1 MEWTV
6 VFYAIFVAS
15 MLSLLGVSVAG
26 WRRPSRRVAEAAGYS
41 LLFFAVLLFMVI
53 LAANLWV
60 PAIGPVFLGVRWVS
74 LFLVALLLSLLIGVV
89 MSSASL
95 DAEDVSDLGLGLA
108 LWLFMGLLFAML
120 VAGTLRR

>member
-1 MEWTV
+1 MDGCLLRDLCSLD
-6 VFYAIFVAS
+6 AQFVGRECGRLAAAES
-15 MLSLLGVSVAG
+15 TG
-26 WRRPSRRVAEAAGYS
+26 RRSRR
-41 LLFFAVLLFMVI
+41 LQLAVLCRAAFMVI

-95 DAEDVSDLGLGLA
+95 DAEDVSDWG
-108 LWLFMGLLFAML
+108 
-120 VAGTLRR
+120 